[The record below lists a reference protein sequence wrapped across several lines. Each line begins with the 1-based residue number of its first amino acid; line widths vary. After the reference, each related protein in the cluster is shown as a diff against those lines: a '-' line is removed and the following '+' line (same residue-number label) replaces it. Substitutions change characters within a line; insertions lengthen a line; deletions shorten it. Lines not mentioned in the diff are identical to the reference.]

1 MKAMTNKKVADV
13 LVDTLVA
20 AGVKNIYGL
29 AGDSLNGITDSIR
42 TRDNIKWIPGNK
54 PECSH
59 VSWQCAL
66 PYASGEMMVH
76 FRIWFEDLNVVDSD
90 ETLKDGCVR

>member
-1 MKAMTNKKVADV
+1 MSNKRVADV

-42 TRDNIKWIPGNK
+42 TRDNINWIPVRHEETAAFAAGADLACVLAILIVVCRAWRTRSAMACNNNGRL
-54 PECSH
+54 
-59 VSWQCAL
+59 VI
-66 PYASGEMMVH
+66 AS
-76 FRIWFEDLNVVDSD
+76 R
-90 ETLKDGCVR
+90 

>member
-1 MKAMTNKKVADV
+1 MNNKKVADV

-42 TRDNIKWIPGNK
+42 TRDNIKWIPCGTRK
-54 PECSH
+54 PPRLRRERK
-59 VSWQCAL
+59 
-66 PYASGEMMVH
+66 
-76 FRIWFEDLNVVDSD
+76 RISPGISRFAPEAA
-90 ETLKDGCVR
+90 GRAICI